1 MDIELHNPIRGSKV
15 NIWRSFLAKADLE
28 ADANVA
34 QTVLIWDAEQLIATG
49 SRAGNLLKCIAV
61 DPARQGEG
69 LLAKVLTALRQEAF
83 REGYQHLFLYT
94 KPANAPLFS
103 DLLFYPVA
111 QTGDVLL
118 MEDRKDGIRSFIKN
132 LNPQKFT
139 GKVGA
144 AVMNCDPFTLGH
156 QYLIETAARECDRL
170 YVFVLSEDKGYF
182 SAADRLEMVRRGT
195 EHLSNVT
202 VLPTGPYLISSATFP
217 TYFLKNRD
225 RAEQIHCQLD
235 VEIFARYFAPAF
247 SVTTRYVGTEPLSE
261 LTNQYN
267 GILKT
272 ELPRRGIDVAEISRL
287 SVNNTPVSASAVRDA
302 LNNKNKQALRC
313 LVPHT
318 TFTYLTEKHLIQE
331 GE

>member
-1 MDIELHNPIRGSKV
+1 MDIEMHSPLRGSKV
-15 NIWRSFLAKADLE
+15 NIWSDFLAKAGLV
-28 ADANVA
+28 ADSDAE
-34 QTVLIWDAEQLIATG
+34 QTVLVWDEDQLVATG
-49 SRAGNLLKCIAV
+49 SRTGNLLKYIAV

-94 KPANAPLFS
+94 KPANRSLFS

-118 MEDRKDGIRSFIKN
+118 MEDRKDGIHSFIRN
-132 LNPQKFT
+132 LPAQKHT
-139 GKVGA
+139 GKIGA

-156 QYLIETAARECDRL
+156 QYLIETAAKDCDHL
-170 YVFVLSEDKGYF
+170 YVFVLSEDKGCF
-182 SAADRLEMVRRGT
+182 SATDRLEMVCRGT

-225 RAEQIHCQLD
+225 QAEQIHCQLD
-235 VEIFARYFAPAF
+235 VEIFVRYFVPAF
-247 SVTTRYVGTEPLSE
+247 TITTRYVGTEPLSK
-261 LTNQYN
+261 LTSQYN
-267 GILKT
+267 EVLKT
-272 ELPRRGIDVAEISRL
+272 QLPQQGIDVVEIPRL
-287 SVNNTPVSASAVRDA
+287 SIKDTPVSASAVRKA
-302 LNNKNKQALRC
+302 LEDKDLQALRS

-318 TFTYLTEKHLIQE
+318 TVTYLKDKHFI
-331 GE
+331 

>member
-1 MDIELHNPIRGSKV
+1 MDIEMHSPLRGSKV
-15 NIWRSFLAKADLE
+15 NIWSDFLAKAGLV
-28 ADANVA
+28 ADSDAE
-34 QTVLIWDAEQLIATG
+34 QTVLVWDEDQLVATG
-49 SRAGNLLKCIAV
+49 SRTGNLLKYIAV

-94 KPANAPLFS
+94 KPANRSLFS

-118 MEDRKDGIRSFIKN
+118 MEDRKDGIHSFIRN
-132 LNPQKFT
+132 LPAQKHT
-139 GKVGA
+139 GNIGA

-156 QYLIETAARECDRL
+156 QYLIETAAKDCDHL

-182 SAADRLEMVRRGT
+182 RATDRLEMVRHGT

-225 RAEQIHCQLD
+225 QAEQIHCQLD
-235 VEIFARYFAPAF
+235 VEIFVRYFVPA
-247 SVTTRYVGTEPLSE
+247 VTITTRYVGTEPLSK
-261 LTNQYN
+261 LTSQYN
-267 GILKT
+267 EVLKT
-272 ELPRRGIDVAEISRL
+272 QLPQQGIDVVEIPRL
-287 SVNNTPVSASAVRDA
+287 SIKDTPVSASAVRKA
-302 LNNKNKQALRC
+302 LEDKDLQALRS

-318 TFTYLTEKHLIQE
+318 TVTYLKDKHFI
-331 GE
+331 

>member
-1 MDIELHNPIRGSKV
+1 M
-15 NIWRSFLAKADLE
+15 ADS
-28 ADANVA
+28 DAE
-34 QTVLIWDAEQLIATG
+34 QTVLIWDAEELIATG
-49 SRAGNLLKCIAV
+49 SRTGNLLKCIAV

-69 LLAKVLTALRQEAF
+69 LLAKVLTTLRQESF

-94 KPANAPLFS
+94 KPANGPLFS

-118 MEDRKDGIRSFIKN
+118 MEDRKDGIHSFIRD
-132 LNPQKFT
+132 LSPQKHT
-139 GKVGA
+139 GKIGA

-156 QYLIETAARECDRL
+156 QYLIETAARECDHL

-195 EHLSNVT
+195 EQLPNVT
-202 VLPTGPYLISSATFP
+202 VLPTGPYLISGATFP

-225 RAEQIHCQLD
+225 QAEQIHCQLD
-235 VEIFARYFAPAF
+235 VEIFTRHFAPAF
-247 SVTTRYVGTEPLSE
+247 SVTNRYVGTEPLSL

-267 GILKT
+267 EVLKT
-272 ELPRRGIDVAEISRL
+272 QLPRHGIAVMEIPRL
-287 SVNNTPVSASAVRDA
+287 SIEDTPISASAVRNA
-302 LNNKNKQALRC
+302 LENKDQQALRA

-318 TFTYLTEKHLIQE
+318 TFTYLKDKHFI
-331 GE
+331 

>member
-1 MDIELHNPIRGSKV
+1 MDIEMHSPLRGSKV
-15 NIWRSFLAKADLE
+15 NIWSDFLAKAGLV
-28 ADANVA
+28 ADSDAE
-34 QTVLIWDAEQLIATG
+34 QTVLVWDEDQLIATG
-49 SRAGNLLKCIAV
+49 SRTGNLLKYIAV

-94 KPANAPLFS
+94 KPANGSLFS

-118 MEDRKDGIRSFIKN
+118 MEDRKDGIHSFIRK
-132 LNPQKFT
+132 LSPQKHA
-139 GKVGA
+139 GKIGA

-156 QYLIETAARECDRL
+156 QYLIETAAKDCDHL

-182 SAADRLEMVRRGT
+182 RATDRLEMVCHGT

-202 VLPTGPYLISSATFP
+202 VLPTGPYLISATTFP

-225 RAEQIHCQLD
+225 KAEQIHCQLD
-235 VEIFARYFAPAF
+235 VEIFARHFAPAF
-247 SVTTRYVGTEPLSE
+247 SITTRYVGTEPLSK
-261 LTNQYN
+261 LTSQYN
-267 GILKT
+267 EVLKT
-272 ELPRRGIDVAEISRL
+272 QLPQQGIEVVEIPRL
-287 SVNNTPVSASAVRDA
+287 SIEDTPVSASAVRNA
-302 LNNKNKQALRC
+302 LENKDLQALRS

-318 TFTYLTEKHLIQE
+318 TVTYLKDKHFI
-331 GE
+331 